1 MEEAW
6 MAIAETLKV
15 TNRVDDTVNKVDDKV
30 DRVDGKVDRV
40 DDKVTELIDGREKI
54 HFPSYLRIPDHG
66 FGSKQT
72 VCE

>member
-1 MEEAW
+1 MEEAR

-15 TNRVDDTVNKVDDKV
+15 TNRVDDTVNKVDD
-30 DRVDGKVDRV
+30 KVDRV

-66 FGSKQT
+66 FSSKQT
-72 VCE
+72 VCERHR